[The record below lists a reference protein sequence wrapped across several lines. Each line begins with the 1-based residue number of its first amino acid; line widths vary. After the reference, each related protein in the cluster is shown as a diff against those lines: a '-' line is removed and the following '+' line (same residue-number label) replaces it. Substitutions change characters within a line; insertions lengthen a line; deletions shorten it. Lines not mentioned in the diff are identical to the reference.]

1 MASGHNLVIN
11 QMGATELEE
20 LEEENLNDPDSIS
33 VFDPRKFRYVCKP

>member
-1 MASGHNLVIN
+1 MAPGHNLVIN

-33 VFDPRKFRYVCKP
+33 VFYPRKFRYVCKP